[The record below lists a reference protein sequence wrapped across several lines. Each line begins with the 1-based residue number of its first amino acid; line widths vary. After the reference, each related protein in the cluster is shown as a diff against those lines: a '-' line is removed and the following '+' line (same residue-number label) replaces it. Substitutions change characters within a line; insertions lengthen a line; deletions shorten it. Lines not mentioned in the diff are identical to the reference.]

1 MSEENK
7 RKLFSY
13 NEKVNIVKMVDQNHL
28 NNGGHDEFMII
39 KIKGYKTKPSNYC
52 VIEYDIYG
60 KTKSYILNQDELI
73 KEFGVDV
80 LNKIIDYK

>member
-28 NNGGHDEFMII
+28 NNGGHDEF
-39 KIKGYKTKPSNYC
+39 
-52 VIEYDIYG
+52 
-60 KTKSYILNQDELI
+60 QDTATL
-73 KEFGVDV
+73 
-80 LNKIIDYK
+80 